1 MKFFRKH
8 QKAIVATLAGLMALL
23 MILPMLANI
32 VGVALAATPED
43 LKAELNQ
50 MRNEANELAQ
60 DKKQLNQQL
69 KDIQADKNKA
79 VEKKNLVE
87 QQINVIRAELAN
99 SDRQL
104 AQYDQLIV
112 EKTEELA
119 LAEEKEAQYF
129 DLFCERVRYMEEG
142 GEVTYWSILFN
153 AADFSDLLDR
163 ITLVNDVMEYDNA
176 VMDMLEES
184 RRQVSEA
191 KSQLEA
197 DRAAQQEV
205 RNTQAARKKELD
217 GKLVEADALVD
228 EISGKEDE
236 AEAALKALEA
246 AAAAMDREI
255 AAKQKEWE
263 AKVASGSVTIN
274 AGTGYLWPL
283 KGYNTLSSLF
293 GNRIHPILN
302 KPMKHSGI
310 DIPAPRGTN
319 ILAARGGVVI
329 TSTYSNSYGNYV
341 VVSHGN
347 NESTLYAHMNSR
359 AVKEGD
365 VVSQGQVLGYVG
377 TTGRSTGNHLHFEV
391 RINGTRVDAVN
402 YYPGMTLYI
411 RSGGKTVLLEH

>member
-8 QKAIVATLAGLMALL
+8 QKAIMAALAGLMALL
-23 MILPMLANI
+23 MILPMLANV
-32 VGVALAATPED
+32 VGVALAASADD
-43 LKAELNQ
+43 LQADLAQ
-50 MRNEANELAQ
+50 MRNDANELAA
-60 DKKQLNQQL
+60 DRRKLNADLKK
-69 KDIQADKNKA
+69 IQADKDRA
-79 VEKKNLVE
+79 VDEKSLVE
-87 QQINVIRAELAN
+87 QQINVIREQIAN

-104 AQYDQLIV
+104 AQYDRLIA
-112 EKTEELA
+112 EKTDELA
-119 LAEEKEAQYF
+119 VAEEKEAQQF

-142 GEVTYWSILFN
+142 GDVTYWSILFN

-176 VMDMLEES
+176 VMNALTES
-184 RRQVSEA
+184 RRQVADA
-191 KSQLEA
+191 KTQLES

-205 RNTQAARKKELD
+205 RDGQAVQKKDLDRKLA
-217 GKLVEADALVD
+217 EADALVD
-228 EISGKEDE
+228 KIAGKEDE
-236 AEAALKALEA
+236 MEAALKELEA
-246 AAAAMDREI
+246 AAAAMDKEI

-263 AKVASGSVTIN
+263 AKVATGAVTIN

-293 GNRIHPILN
+293 GNRIHPILK

-310 DIPAPRGTN
+310 DIPAPKGTN

-377 TTGRSTGNHLHFEV
+377 TTGRSTGNHLHYEV
-391 RINGTRVDAVN
+391 RINGTRVDAVD
-402 YYPGMTLYI
+402 YYPGMTLYV
-411 RSGGKTVLLEH
+411 RSGGQTVLLEH